1 MQIASHETDRGSL
14 SRPNAGSSR
23 GFLPRKIVQ
32 SLCRKVRSEGILFSL
47 IIGSCLILIDMFSR
61 WSVQILGALLSAR
74 PKRMK
79 HQWQ

>member
-1 MQIASHETDRGSL
+1 MQIAGHETDRGSL

-23 GFLPRKIVQ
+23 CFLPRKIVQ
-32 SLCRKVRSEGILFSL
+32 SLCRKVRLFSL
-47 IIGSCLILIDMFSR
+47 IIGSCLILVDMFSR

-74 PKRMK
+74 AKRMK